1 MSFENCCAMRDSAER
16 SVTEH
21 VDVVIIGGGIHGVGV
36 AQAAAC
42 DGYSVL
48 VLEQAGL
55 ASATSGSSSKL
66 IHGGLRYLEGL
77 HFSLVRESLRE
88 RSLLLKLAPE
98 LVQLQAFHIP
108 IYPGT
113 SRRPMTIRAGLSL
126 YALLGGLR
134 PANRFRALR
143 PGEWQ
148 DLDGLDTKHLQAVYQ
163 YYDAQTDDEALTRA
177 VMQSAADLGAG
188 LQCPAEFTTAEI
200 TADGCTVHYSHN
212 GMDKSCSSGVLVNAA
227 GPWINAVAGRIH
239 PPPPTT
245 AVDLVQGTHLVL
257 EGRLEKGGYYL
268 EAPADRRAV
277 FLLPWKGRMLL
288 GTTETVYSGDPAAV
302 APLAGEE
309 AYLLET
315 LQHYFPQR
323 PQKVV
328 ERFAGLRVLPAA
340 GSTVFARSRETRLET
355 DDPHRPR
362 VVAIYGGKLTGYR
375 ATAQRVMRLLHR
387 TLPSRKPVAN
397 TGRLKL

>member
-1 MSFENCCAMRDSAER
+1 MRDSPGR
-16 SVTEH
+16 DVTDH
-21 VDVVIIGGGIHGVGV
+21 FDVVIIGGGIHGVGV

-48 VLEQAGL
+48 VLEQTGL

-88 RSLLLKLAPE
+88 RTLLLKLAPD
-98 LVQLQAFHIP
+98 LVQLQVFHIP
-108 IYPGT
+108 IYPET
-113 SRRPMTIRAGLSL
+113 SRRPMMIRAGLSL
-126 YALLGGLR
+126 YALLGGLS
-134 PANRFRALR
+134 PANRFRTLR

-148 DLDGLDTKHLQAVYQ
+148 DLDGLETKHLQAVYQ
-163 YYDAQTDDEALTRA
+163 YYDAQTDDAALTRA
-177 VMQSAADLGAG
+177 VMQSATDLGAG
-188 LQCPAEFTTAEI
+188 LQCPAEFTAAEI
-200 TADGCTVHYSHN
+200 AADGCAVHYTLD
-212 GMDKSCSSGVLVNAA
+212 GMDYRCSASVLVNAA
-227 GPWINAVAGRIH
+227 GPWINTVAGRIH

-245 AVDLVQGTHLVL
+245 AVALVQGSHLVL
-257 EGRLEKGGYYL
+257 EGRIEKGGYYL

-277 FLLPWKGRMLL
+277 FLLPWKGRTLL
-288 GTTETVYSGDPAAV
+288 GTTETVYSGDPADV
-302 APLAGEE
+302 APLAAEE

-315 LQHYFPQR
+315 LRHYFPHR
-323 PQKVV
+323 PQTVV
-328 ERFAGLRVLPAA
+328 DRLTGLRVLPAA
-340 GSTVFARSRETRLET
+340 GNAVFARSRETRFGM
-355 DDPHRPR
+355 DDPRRPR

-397 TGRLKL
+397 TERLKLKPVQEP